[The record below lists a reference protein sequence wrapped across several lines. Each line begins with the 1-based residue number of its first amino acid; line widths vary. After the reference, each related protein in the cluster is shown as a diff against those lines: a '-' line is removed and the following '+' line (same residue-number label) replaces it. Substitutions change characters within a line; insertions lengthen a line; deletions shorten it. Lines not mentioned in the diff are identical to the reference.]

1 MTNLE
6 KITEELSSLTLLQ
19 AVELVKIL
27 EEKWGVTANAPV
39 MAMAV
44 AAPSTEEVAEK
55 TSFTLTLVSFGEKKI
70 DVIKVVR
77 EITNLGL
84 TEAKAIVDAAP
95 KAVLQ
100 DVNKTVAEEAKAK
113 LEAAGAKV
121 EIK

>member
-1 MTNLE
+1 
-6 KITEELSSLTLLQ
+6 
-19 AVELVKIL
+19 
-27 EEKWGVTANAPV
+27 